1 MTPPPSHPPEVSV
14 STRSFWQRRVRDPI
28 RAQLVQGI
36 TPKKVALTLA
46 VGGACALFPIF
57 GTTTL
62 LCIAAGIA
70 LKLNQPI
77 IHLLNQ
83 LLWPAH
89 IPVMYLC
96 IRLGE
101 YLFRAPRLTFDLH
114 ALSVL
119 FREQP
124 RQFFEQFGLTALHA
138 IAGWCVLAPPFVALV
153 YALAYPLTNR
163 FVRKR
168 HG

>member
-1 MTPPPSHPPEVSV
+1 VPA
-14 STRSFWQRRVRDPI
+14 RSFWQRRVLDPI

-36 TPKKVALTLA
+36 TPQKIALTFA

-62 LCIAAGIA
+62 LCIAAGIV
-70 LKLNQPI
+70 LKLNQPL
-77 IHLLNQ
+77 IHLINQ

-101 YLFRAPRLTFDLH
+101 SLFRAPRLSFDLH

-138 IAGWCVLAPPFVALV
+138 VVGWCVLAPPFIVLV
-153 YALAYPLTNR
+153 YAIALPITRR
-163 FVRKR
+163 FARKR
-168 HG
+168 SA